1 MSNET
6 PQLVLNAFK
15 KTFGVEVTPN
25 TRLVEELDADSLDMM
40 ELILRLEEQFNT
52 KFDEN
57 FVNFNLEQKYHR
69 ETVQDIID
77 VIQGKPQKW

>member
-6 PQLVLNAFK
+6 QLVLNAFK

-40 ELILRLEEQFNT
+40 ELVLRLEEQFNT

-57 FVNFNLEQKYHR
+57 FINFNLEQKCHK

-77 VIQGKPQKW
+77 AMPQGNKQKW